1 VLLPGER
8 RKAKAINVLL
18 PGNAGGGN
26 KRNIAIRTKV
36 TKKYYHRGNVVGRK
50 L

>member
-8 RKAKAINVLL
+8 RKTKIINVLL
-18 PGNAGGGN
+18 PGNVGDGN
-26 KRNIAIRTKV
+26 KKNAIIRTKV
-36 TKKYYHRGNVVGRK
+36 TKKYYYRGNVVKRK